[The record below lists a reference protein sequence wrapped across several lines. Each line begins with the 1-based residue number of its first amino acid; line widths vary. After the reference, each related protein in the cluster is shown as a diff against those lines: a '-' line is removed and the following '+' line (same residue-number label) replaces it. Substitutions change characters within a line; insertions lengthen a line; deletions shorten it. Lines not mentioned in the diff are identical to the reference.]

1 MGIKYD
7 PLKVKA
13 WDFFQTLNLA
23 LSSRTVYVNG
33 CFGASLDIPKNLIR
47 YTKTGYNLEHKAEI
61 LAAAAEGHCFGFDC
75 IELVKTTGWWGWK
88 ADPTKLYGGAAYK
101 TNGMPDCSVHAM
113 IRDYCWKGVDIKPGT
128 DVPFLAFLYDK
139 DWSHIAV
146 SIGNGFAIEATR
158 YGDKPGVRKTY
169 IKHAKH
175 PLIQKNVPVREY
187 DAYAIC
193 RLVDYSGVWKAIDAD
208 GVMTVLTAVPNITPP
223 VTVEEF
229 KF

>member
-1 MGIKYD
+1 MASAE
-7 PLKVKA
+7 PLKINA
-13 WDFFQTLNLA
+13 WDFFQKLNLA

-75 IELVKTTGWWGWK
+75 IGLVKSVGWWGWTG
-88 ADPTKLYGGAAYK
+88 DSTKLYGGAAYK
-101 TNGMPDCSVHAM
+101 TNGMPDCSVHKM
-113 IRDYCWKGVDIKPGT
+113 IRDYCKKGFEIKKDMDI
-128 DVPFLAFLYDK
+128 PFLALLYDE

-169 IKHAKH
+169 IKNAKH
-175 PLIQKNVPVREY
+175 PLIVQDVPSRHY

-193 RLVDYSGVWKAIDAD
+193 KYINYKGIWKAVDAH
-208 GVMTVLTAVPNITPP
+208 GVMTVLTAVPSITPP
-223 VTVEEF
+223 VLVSEF
-229 KF
+229 DY